1 VSTGR
6 RIFPYIAALIGLLIT
21 LASLLVLSGEAIR
34 SWSSGLSAV
43 RSALAVVR
51 DSIPW
56 IGLGLAG
63 LTLWAVGWFPA
74 NRAARQLTLAGAAE
88 RAATPRKA
96 YLYMGQLVTLAVGL
110 AEAGLVTA
118 DLLRRVLGE
127 PSGDLASWPA
137 WALARAAGA
146 VLAFLF
152 WGHLRWVTVL
162 DGDFGREY
170 GRAANWRRAY
180 FYLGALVGFALVIA
194 GSIGYLRA
202 MLGLASSAL
211 LTAFGASPATMPA
224 SAAWR
229 QPIVSSVTELVIG
242 IPLAI
247 LIWSTASRIA
257 AGAPAREYGALSR
270 VILLHAGL
278 VFGTVASLASAA
290 YLLQQGLLQITGGS
304 AGADLAWSSLITALI
319 CLPVSVVSWLAFANA
334 ARQTVALSRA
344 APPAHSEQPG
354 RASAAAVRRLT
365 FYLLAAAGLGAF
377 WVGLADLGR
386 VIFAGGAGSPMS
398 ERFSLG
404 AALVLVGAPAWWGHW
419 WPRHVRARRTGPQG
433 TDERR
438 STARRVYLYGIIA
451 AGVVVLAL
459 SLATLV
465 WQTAVNSAATAA
477 AVKVGMFGV
486 LAEGGIA
493 LCWLI
498 THWLVLRGD
507 RRWEV
512 TVLSEPSA
520 PAALAVTAAA
530 EPAPAGAPGPRSF
543 RREEL
548 AALAAS
554 AAFSPA
560 ANTPRP
566 VVVMD
571 GESGALGA
579 SLLAALRRT
588 LPAVSLWPV
597 GLNPGAQAA
606 MLGALSD
613 AAALAIPP
621 DALARAAVIIGPSD
635 LLLPG
640 SLGGE
645 VSTQLL
651 ADLAASPARLILLP
665 PRDPRLRWVAAPE
678 WPDERWIENAVIEVS
693 NVV

>member
-1 VSTGR
+1 VSNGR
-6 RIFPYIAALIGLLIT
+6 RIYPYVAALIGLLIT

-34 SWSSGLSAV
+34 SWSSGLSMT
-43 RSALAVVR
+43 RSALAIAS
-51 DSIPW
+51 DSTRW

-88 RAATPRKA
+88 RASTLRKA
-96 YLYMGQLVTLAVGL
+96 YLYTGQLVTLTVGL
-110 AEAGLVTA
+110 TEAGLVTT
-118 DLLRRVLGE
+118 DVLRRLLGE
-127 PSGDLASWPA
+127 PSANLAPWPE
-137 WALARAAGA
+137 WALSRAAGA
-146 VLAFLF
+146 AIAFLF
-152 WGHLRWVTVL
+152 WGHLRWVTVH

-180 FYLGALVGFALVIA
+180 FYLGALGGFALVIA
-194 GSIGYLRA
+194 GAIGYLRA
-202 MLGLASSAL
+202 MLGLVSSAL
-211 LTAFGASPATMPA
+211 LTAFGASPSTIPA

-242 IPLAI
+242 IPVAI

-278 VFGTVASLASAA
+278 VFSTVASLASAA
-290 YLLQQGLLQITGGS
+290 YLLQQGLLQITGGP
-304 AGADLAWSSLITALI
+304 AGADLAWSSLITALV

-334 ARQTVALSRA
+334 ARQTVALSHA
-344 APPAHSEQPG
+344 TPPARSAQPG
-354 RASAAAVRRLT
+354 RAGATAIRRLT

-377 WVGLADLGR
+377 WIGLAYLGQ
-386 VIFAGGAGSPMS
+386 VILVGGAGSPDS
-398 ERFSLG
+398 GRFSLG

-419 WPRHVRARRTGPQG
+419 WPRHVRARQTGPEG

-438 STARRVYLYGIIA
+438 SAARRTYLYGIMA
-451 AGVVVLAL
+451 AGVIVLTL
-459 SLATLV
+459 SLATPV
-465 WQTAVNSAATAA
+465 WRRAVNSAAVP
-477 AVKVGMFGV
+477 AVQGGMTGA
-486 LAEGGIA
+486 LAGGGIA
-493 LCWLI
+493 LFWLI

-507 RRWEV
+507 RRWEA
-512 TVLSEPSA
+512 TVRSEPSA
-520 PAALAVTAAA
+520 PAAPAVAAAA
-530 EPAPAGAPGPRSF
+530 EPAPAAPGSRSF

-548 AALAAS
+548 VALAAS
-554 AAFSPA
+554 AALSPT

-571 GESGALGA
+571 GESGAQGA
-579 SLLAALRRT
+579 GLLAALRRA
-588 LPAVSLWPV
+588 LPAVPLWPV
-597 GLNPGAQAA
+597 GLNASAQAA
-606 MLGALSD
+606 ML
-613 AAALAIPP
+613 AALGDTAPPAVPP
-621 DALARAAVIIGPSD
+621 DALAQAAVIVGPSD
-635 LLLPG
+635 VLLPG

-645 VSTQLL
+645 VSAQLL

-665 PRDPRLRWVAAPE
+665 PRSPRLRWVAAPE